1 MRLAGWL
8 SLALALA
15 VPAPVRA
22 QDPEECRTDPRA
34 PLEVSPAS
42 GAPNASLD
50 APVLV
55 RYGAGYFD
63 PITGPGDPPSTL
75 FRLVSCGPCPST
87 CDLASGAAVP
97 GLVQTQGDDL
107 IFLPDGGLDAF
118 TQYVGHAIGVDGE
131 LDFSFCS
138 GAGRDSAAPTGAA
151 MTEPTS
157 ARIGGMSCLAEG
169 GYRIQV
175 YFPPATD
182 DGPPGSIEYLLFQT
196 RGRGIDAPT
205 LVDRVRNFQTDR
217 ITMSFLLSNEA
228 VGTPICMQVVTV
240 DGAGHAT
247 VPEGD
252 RCFDPVG
259 HVTFQGCSASPGRGP
274 SAVLALLAL
283 TGLVVVRQRRCRARP
298 RQA

>member
-1 MRLAGWL
+1 MERR
-8 SLALALA
+8 SLARTLAIALLLA
-15 VPAPVRA
+15 APAAAHA
-22 QDPEECRTDPRA
+22 QDPEDCRTDPRA

-42 GAPNASLD
+42 GAGGASLD

-75 FRLVSCGPCPST
+75 FDLVECGDCGAV
-87 CDLASGAAVP
+87 CDVTSGTPVS
-97 GLVQTQGDDL
+97 GLVQTQGDEL
-107 IFLPDGGLDAF
+107 IFLPDGGLTAF
-118 TQYVGHAIGVDGE
+118 TQYAGRAIGVDGE
-131 LDFSFCS
+131 LEFSFCT
-138 GAGRDSAAPTGAA
+138 GGGRDTMAPGRAV
-151 MTEPTS
+151 MGEPSS
-157 ARIGGMSCLAEG
+157 ARVGGMSCLPDG

-228 VGTPICMQVVTV
+228 ANAPICMQVVTV
-240 DGAGHAT
+240 DGNGHAT
-247 VPEGD
+247 VPDGD

-259 HVTFQGCSASPGRGP
+259 HVTFQGCSASPRGTAWP
-274 SAVLALLAL
+274 ALLVVLAAL
-283 TGLVVVRQRRCRARP
+283 VRRRR
-298 RQA
+298 